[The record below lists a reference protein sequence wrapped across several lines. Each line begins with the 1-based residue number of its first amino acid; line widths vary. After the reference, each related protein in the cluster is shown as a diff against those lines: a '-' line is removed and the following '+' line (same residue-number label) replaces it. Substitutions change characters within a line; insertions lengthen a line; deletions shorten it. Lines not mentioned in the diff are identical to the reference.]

1 MADGLTTF
9 MQGQIV
15 FVGWGNTLGI
25 ASLATSMAVNALVT
39 GMIVFKILKVFLEVN
54 PILVKPTLGSTGGA
68 TSKLQHI
75 IFAIIESGMM
85 LFTIQVIRLVFGI
98 LPMEWTLD
106 FSEYAI
112 AVNQMFNVNIRSI
125 HF

>member
-1 MADGLTTF
+1 

-39 GMIVFKILKVFLEVN
+39 GMVVFKILKVFLEVN

-98 LPMEWTLD
+98 LLMEWTLD

-112 AVNQMFNVNIRSI
+112 AVNPMFNVIIRSI